1 MASLSRFGTVSLTG
15 PKSRHQLEPVV
26 IAMQSAFL
34 KKIKAARI
42 QFLQSVPNSEPLV
55 GNGPCGAGMYLMHSS
70 NLFPHNSRTLAYC
83 QWVDN
88 LNETRKMLSLSGGG
102 PFSNLLRWVVCHITK
117 GIVKREMHGHGI
129 GRFSEEEIYMLMEKD
144 MRSLAGLL
152 GNVSHLFY
160 IFSFYF
166 LHDW

>member
-1 MASLSRFGTVSLTG
+1 
-15 PKSRHQLEPVV
+15 
-26 IAMQSAFL
+26 
-34 KKIKAARI
+34 
-42 QFLQSVPNSEPLV
+42 
-55 GNGPCGAGMYLMHSS
+55 MYLMHSS

-160 IFSFYF
+160 IFSLYF
-166 LHDW
+166 LHVW

>member
-1 MASLSRFGTVSLTG
+1 
-15 PKSRHQLEPVV
+15 
-26 IAMQSAFL
+26 
-34 KKIKAARI
+34 
-42 QFLQSVPNSEPLV
+42 
-55 GNGPCGAGMYLMHSS
+55 MYLMHSS
-70 NLFPHNSRTLAYC
+70 NLFPRNSRTLAYC

-102 PFSNLLRWVVCHITK
+102 PFSNLLRWIVCHITK

-152 GNVSHLFY
+152 GNVPHLLFY
-160 IFSFYF
+160 IFYPYF
-166 LHDW
+166 LHD

>member
-1 MASLSRFGTVSLTG
+1 MPWIEYNHEKVSGTEFIIDFLEEKLGVNLNKNLGPHERAISRAVTKMVEEHF
-15 PKSRHQLEPVV
+15 
-26 IAMQSAFL
+26 
-34 KKIKAARI
+34 
-42 QFLQSVPNSEPLV
+42 
-55 GNGPCGAGMYLMHSS
+55 YW
-70 NLFPHNSRTLAYC
+70 TLAYC
-83 QWVDN
+83 QWVDT

-152 GNVSHLFY
+152 GNVPHLLFCIFY
-160 IFSFYF
+160 PYF
-166 LHDW
+166 LHD